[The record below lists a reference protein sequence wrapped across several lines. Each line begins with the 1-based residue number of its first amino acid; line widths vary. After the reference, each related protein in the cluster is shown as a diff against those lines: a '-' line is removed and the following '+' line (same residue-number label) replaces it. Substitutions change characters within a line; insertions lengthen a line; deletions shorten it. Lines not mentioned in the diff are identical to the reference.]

1 MTGPCKMP
9 LLPLTLVLSCPVLK
23 FHASEVLLSE
33 VLYSISCQNHR
44 LQIVECV
51 SRYSNLLLLTTEW
64 HLLKIGG
71 ENWIWWFCFTR
82 KSWAKLLDW
91 TTKSTTKST
100 ESQHHVDALHLIN
113 AIIKT
118 SLHVQPP
125 SNTAF
130 IFSIWSVQSSLV
142 GCFPPYSAGLCSSG
156 WELLLV

>member
-9 LLPLTLVLSCPVLK
+9 LLPLTLVLSCLE

-33 VLYSISCQNHR
+33 VLYSIFCQNHR

-64 HLLKIGG
+64 HLLKTGG

-91 TTKSTTKST
+91 TAKSTTKST

-142 GCFPPYSAGLCSSG
+142 GCFPPYSAGLCSPG